1 MLRTTEVA
9 FDRVT
14 DLYAT
19 LGIRWHT
26 RLGFDNSYARLPA
39 RFYAR
44 QSPAAVAEPGLVQL
58 NQAQKYRYDRDR
70 LVQMLGE
77 IMAENP

>member
-1 MLRTTEVA
+1 MVVPNERQAEV
-9 FDRVT
+9 T
-14 DLYAT
+14 
-19 LGIRWHT
+19 IRK
-26 RLGFDNSYARLPA
+26 AI
-39 RFYAR
+39 
-44 QSPAAVAEPGLVQL
+44 EELVQL